1 MPTAKTPQPLIRPY
15 RYKPEQ
21 KSYARDIDTYVKP
34 QERYIAPPAGR
45 TSAESLAFAL
55 RDTSPILMKYFKE
68 QEAKKQ
74 QELIAQGERLQKE
87 SDIRDWNQLVRERPE
102 YEKYNPYLREGF
114 ERQAAV
120 SYAADFANWL
130 QTQMLQD
137 QNLASMTDPNQIDEY
152 TDGLIAAYMKQ
163 NLGHLND
170 RAVQGQFIT
179 YANEAKASFV
189 KNFTNK
195 RLDEALQEKYDMYQ
209 TSTIKGADA
218 FIAGNVE
225 IVTGEDQQAKE
236 MAANQLAAEISFKAE
251 NAILDVSNPKRVN
264 DATIEAALTWYNGL
278 SPEAEPF
285 GRMVIEKLTGRGG
298 TQLVSIARYQ
308 EALEKV
314 TKQKHADY
322 IQQERDRLFLEDIEK
337 KDKIDAAVAKYAQ
350 TIVDNP
356 TANHSKLIAQ
366 VNKEFGPDA
375 AAVITS
381 KASAAKNYSNS
392 FNNGNGGGKDPMA
405 AWGLFQAANQQGWTD
420 GLLDIAVSKRYI
432 TPKEALY
439 LRSERDKPDH
449 EMSNI
454 ISHVVD
460 AIETTVGI
468 DSLSPSEKMRAQAE
482 IQSTVTQ
489 EGIRFNVD
497 FISQNNRKP
506 TYDEKQKHMINFA
519 NRQINDIEKRQTTE
533 LEQKQISE
541 ATGPKQLPK
550 KLTAAQLQYLID
562 EHQKNPET
570 SMLTKIRN
578 TSWRYQAAPISSLI
592 QSLAA
597 SNGIKIE
604 GIDNTADPSILPTTK
619 TR

>member
-1 MPTAKTPQPLIRPY
+1 
-15 RYKPEQ
+15 
-21 KSYARDIDTYVKP
+21 
-34 QERYIAPPAGR
+34 
-45 TSAESLAFAL
+45 
-55 RDTSPILMKYFKE
+55 
-68 QEAKKQ
+68 
-74 QELIAQGERLQKE
+74 
-87 SDIRDWNQLVRERPE
+87 
-102 YEKYNPYLREGF
+102 
-114 ERQAAV
+114 
-120 SYAADFANWL
+120 
-130 QTQMLQD
+130 
-137 QNLASMTDPNQIDEY
+137 
-152 TDGLIAAYMKQ
+152 
-163 NLGHLND
+163 
-170 RAVQGQFIT
+170 
-179 YANEAKASFV
+179 
-189 KNFTNK
+189 
-195 RLDEALQEKYDMYQ
+195 
-209 TSTIKGADA
+209 
-218 FIAGNVE
+218 
-225 IVTGEDQQAKE
+225 
-236 MAANQLAAEISFKAE
+236 
-251 NAILDVSNPKRVN
+251 
-264 DATIEAALTWYNGL
+264 
-278 SPEAEPF
+278 
-285 GRMVIEKLTGRGG
+285 
-298 TQLVSIARYQ
+298 
-308 EALEKV
+308 
-314 TKQKHADY
+314 
-322 IQQERDRLFLEDIEK
+322 
-337 KDKIDAAVAKYAQ
+337 
-350 TIVDNP
+350 
-356 TANHSKLIAQ
+356 
-366 VNKEFGPDA
+366 
-375 AAVITS
+375 
-381 KASAAKNYSNS
+381 
-392 FNNGNGGGKDPMA
+392 MA

-519 NRQINDIEKRQTTE
+519 DRQINDIEKRQTTE

-604 GIDNTADPSILPTTK
+604 GIDNTADPSTLPTTK